1 MTSDAVARVVAW
13 TADSVLFG
21 TLTGRGLEL
30 APVPSLGGVGD
41 IRGCSGIS
49 NGWIAVSGVDRQTGT
64 SVIRQVDP
72 GGAGETTLVEA
83 AYLSGCA
90 AEPSGTRLAYVAA
103 SRGRAGADLHVLS
116 LADGQQVRVLAGI
129 VAPYSPPSWRSTG
142 TILVEGTDGMVTEA
156 DLAADRVAR
165 LFRGAVPAAARRDC
179 RIAYRI
185 EDSLRLMNEDG
196 AVSDISPA
204 GRRWR
209 YRGSMS
215 WSPDGGTLLI
225 GRAGGL
231 TGDELYFGDL
241 DVKTRMVKW
250 LRTRYLRGLAYW

>member
-1 MTSDAVARVVAW
+1 MAEPASVVAW
-13 TADSVLFG
+13 TADSVLSG
-21 TLTGRGLEL
+21 TLTRDDLEL
-30 APVPSLGGVGD
+30 LPVPSPGGLRD

-49 NGWIAVSGVDRQTGT
+49 NGWIAVSGVDGQTGT

-72 GGAGETTLVEA
+72 GGAGANTLVEA
-83 AYLSGCA
+83 EYLFGCA
-90 AEPSGTRLAYVAA
+90 AEPNGTPLAYVAA

-142 TILVEGTDGMVTEA
+142 TILVEGTDGIVTET
-156 DLAADRVAR
+156 DLASDRVAR
-165 LFRGAVPAAARRDC
+165 LFRGAVPAAARRGN

-185 EDSLRLMNEDG
+185 EDSLRLMSEDG
-196 AVSDISPA
+196 TVSDISPA

-215 WSPDGGTLLI
+215 WSSDGDMLLI

-231 TGDELYFGDL
+231 TGDELYFGSL
-241 DVKTRMVKW
+241 DVKTRRVTW